1 MKGGYASLATATCPY
16 CATLATA
23 TPTAK
28 RTRGKSGGPFAASNT
43 AKGPCA
49 NGTQVFSGK
58 HQKGDLCLMNEKN
71 KLKQQILR
79 LEGDL
84 LDLDSRMSRM
94 LDRLEYLERKV
105 DETEKRESYTYQ
117 VTDETI
123 TSGYDYTD

>member
-1 MKGGYASLATATCPY
+1 
-16 CATLATA
+16 
-23 TPTAK
+23 
-28 RTRGKSGGPFAASNT
+28 
-43 AKGPCA
+43 
-49 NGTQVFSGK
+49 
-58 HQKGDLCLMNEKN
+58 MNEKN